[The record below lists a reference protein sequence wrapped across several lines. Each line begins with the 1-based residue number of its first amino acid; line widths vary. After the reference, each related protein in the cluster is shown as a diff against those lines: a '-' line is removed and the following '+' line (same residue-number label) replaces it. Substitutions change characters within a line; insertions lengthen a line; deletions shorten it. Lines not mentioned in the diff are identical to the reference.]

1 MNEKASRAMSALKN
15 EWMRCGSWAMVRGP
29 ETITKAIVAGKPVY
43 TRHDGERRVGQYGT
57 FGEASK

>member
-15 EWMRCGSWAMVRGP
+15 DWVRCGNWAMVRGS

-43 TRHDGERRVGQYGT
+43 TRHDGERRVGQFET
-57 FGEASK
+57 FKDAAT